1 MISHLIL
8 GMNKQIQEIR
18 KRLYLLR
25 DGASSASMRQKGV
38 DYKLNFGVPVPKLKE
53 IAGDYSPNMELA
65 GLLWKENTRELKL
78 LAILIQDPEHFEQAE
93 EWVESLQNME
103 LAEQLAMR
111 LLCKLPDAGDKS
123 ARWIQSDTLYTR
135 ITGFLV
141 YIWLFRDGYLLADEK
156 YNSYFKALFYALSDD
171 SVLLRNAALNSLKHF
186 SRQSALSSQKAL
198 TECRETE
205 LLSTDL
211 KTQLLETL
219 TFDTSGFY

>member
-1 MISHLIL
+1 
-8 GMNKQIQEIR
+8 MNKQIQEIR

-53 IAGDYSPNMELA
+53 IAGDYSQNMELA

-78 LAILIQDPEHFEQAE
+78 LAVLIQDPEHFEQAE

-111 LLCKLPDAGDKS
+111 LLCKLPDAGNKS

-135 ITGFLV
+135 VTGFLV
-141 YIWLFRDGYLLADEK
+141 YIWLFRDGYLLAGEK